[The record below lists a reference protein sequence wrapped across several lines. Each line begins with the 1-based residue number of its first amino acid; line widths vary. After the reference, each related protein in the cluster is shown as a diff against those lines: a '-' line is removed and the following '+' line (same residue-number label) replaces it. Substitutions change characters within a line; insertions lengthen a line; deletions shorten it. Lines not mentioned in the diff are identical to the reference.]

1 MSLMR
6 PALFLVLASLLLA
19 ACSPDET
26 ADSTTTAAETAT
38 TGPTTTTSAST
49 TTIASTTSTADS
61 TTTTTLGETTTTMAG
76 LEGNWADEPL
86 IVSGFGALG
95 WWDGTDWIMAEDA
108 GALPV
113 VGGEDYQ
120 IARIGL
126 QAVTTGGPQT
136 LVCEPLDIIGVEI
149 DNPELLGEWPGPYGV
164 AISAPWDLQPHLF
177 QTITDD
183 GTYAGFASALLSTR
197 GLTVASPAVKQLLRT
212 DLEGDGVNEV
222 IVVAEDVT
230 PGLLMEEGDYSIA
243 FLRKV
248 VEGQV
253 QTAILGATVVTDA
266 ESPFGASFTVGAVA
280 DLNGDGKMEIVLSS
294 AYFEGLG
301 VEVIEYVNDDLGTV
315 TQLQVG
321 CGS

>member
-1 MSLMR
+1 MR
-6 PALFLVLASLLLA
+6 RALTLALVLVIGLAS
-19 ACSPDET
+19 CSPDET
-26 ADSTTTAAETAT
+26 VDSSTTSGQT
-38 TGPTTTTSAST
+38 TSTLQAPASSGPTTTLT
-49 TTIASTTSTADS
+49 STTSTTSPS
-61 TTTTTLGETTTTMAG
+61 TTTTVLETTTTDGG

-95 WWDGTDWIMAEDA
+95 WWDGSDWIMAEDA

-177 QTITDD
+177 QTLSDD
-183 GTYAGFASALLSTR
+183 GTYAGFASALLSSR
-197 GLTVASPAVKQLLRT
+197 GLTVPSPAIKQLLRT

-230 PGLLMEEGDYSIA
+230 TGLLMEEGDYSIA
-243 FLRKV
+243 FVRKV
-248 VEGQV
+248 VDGEV
-253 QTAILGATVVTDA
+253 QTAVLGTTVTTDS
-266 ESPFGASFTVGAVA
+266 ESPFGASFTIGAVA

-294 AYFEGLG
+294 AYFEGLA
-301 VEVIEYVNDDLGTV
+301 VEVIEYVDNDLGTV

>member
-1 MSLMR
+1 MR
-6 PALFLVLASLLLA
+6 RPLTLALIVALTLS

-26 ADSTTTAAETAT
+26 GESTTTAQE
-38 TGPTTTTSAST
+38 TTTSLAPSTTGVPPSTVPPATSTTTAST
-49 TTIASTTSTADS
+49 TT
-61 TTTTTLGETTTTMAG
+61 TLTETTTTMLG

-95 WWDGTDWIMAEDA
+95 WWDGSDWINAEEESE
-108 GALPV
+108 LPV

-136 LVCEPLDIIGVEI
+136 LMCEPLDIIGVEI
-149 DNPELLGEWPGPYGV
+149 DNPELLGEWPGPYGL

-177 QTITDD
+177 ETLSDD

-197 GLTVASPAVKQLLRT
+197 GLTVANPVIKQLLRT

-230 PGLLMEEGDYSIA
+230 PGLLMEEGDYSVA

-248 VEGQV
+248 IEGSVE
-253 QTAILGATVVTDA
+253 TAILGATVVTDA
-266 ESPFGASFTVGAVA
+266 ESPFGASFSVGAVA
-280 DLNGDGKMEIVLSS
+280 DLNGDGKMEIALNS

-301 VEVIEYVNDDLGTV
+301 VEVVEYVNDDLGTI